1 MKKFFAIA
9 AAAAAALAA
18 APSVCT
24 AQSALASPIVKALA
38 KRGAGELA
46 KAGGEQGVKA
56 AVKKISGE
64 CGEQGVKEAA
74 EYAAKFGAKSI
85 NAISHSPKAVLSA
98 LKRCPDNL
106 KGRLLYIAEE
116 GGEKA
121 ARELGENGLLIEAKF
136 PSFGEKIASL
146 GDDVAKA
153 AADKFGREE
162 ISVLAKNARA
172 LDAAKRAD
180 PAAFKS
186 FSERLSAM
194 PSATVKLLND
204 NPKVLFAGTALAAF
218 LGAKEETMNIVDKVL
233 SKPLEATA
241 WGGGTIL
248 LIAFAAWLFI
258 KLGLSRL
265 FRKPQE
271 TK

>member
-1 MKKFFAIA
+1 MKKLTIAFAMA
-9 AAAAAALAA
+9 AACFAL
-18 APSVCT
+18 PSVCH
-24 AQSALASPIVKALA
+24 AQSALVSPIVKALA
-38 KRGAGELA
+38 GRGAGELA

-56 AVKKISGE
+56 AAKKIAAE
-64 CGEQGVKEAA
+64 CGEQGVKEAG
-74 EYAAKFGAKSI
+74 EYAAKFGAKSLS
-85 NAISHSPKAVLSA
+85 AISHSPKTVLPA

-106 KGRLLYIAEE
+106 KGRLISIAEE
-116 GGEKA
+116 GGGKA

-136 PSFGEKIASL
+136 PSLGKKIVSL
-146 GDDVAKA
+146 GDDVAKT
-153 AADKFGREE
+153 AADKLGKQE
-162 ISVLAKNARA
+162 INILAKNARA

-186 FSERLSAM
+186 FSERLS
-194 PSATVKLLND
+194 KLPADTIRLLEK
-204 NPKVLFAGTALAAF
+204 NPKVLFAGTALTAF
-218 LGAKEETMNIVDKVL
+218 ICAKEETMNIVEKVL

-248 LIAFAAWLFI
+248 LAWLFL
-258 KLGLSRL
+258 KLSLSRF